1 MSQALSTRETRDSAR
16 EIKFLIAPD
25 VAARIRDWA
34 RPRLAPDPYAI
45 GEAGDDY
52 RTFSI
57 YFDNGSLDVFNR
69 QGSNG
74 RSKYRIRRYGAADVV
89 FLERKMRNA
98 SMLVKRRTVVAMA
111 DLPKLLDGDVDPG
124 WPGAWFHRRIQA
136 RDLQPTAHVSYHRT
150 ARVGL
155 GTWGPMRLTLDD
167 QILASRTQDLV
178 FQPAPST
185 PVLPD
190 RVVLEMKFRV
200 EMPAVF
206 KHLVE
211 EFALQPQSLSK
222 YRLAVPVIGL
232 AEAARPADEG
242 AVAGPRHA

>member
-1 MSQALSTRETRDSAR
+1 MSHALSTRETRDFAR

-25 VAARIRDWA
+25 VAARVRDWA

-52 RTFSI
+52 KTFSI
-57 YFDNGSLDVFNR
+57 YFDNAAYDVFRR

-89 FLERKMRNA
+89 FLERKMRNSA
-98 SMLVKRRTVVAMA
+98 MLVKRRTVVALTDLSKLAA
-111 DLPKLLDGDVDPG
+111 DQVDPD
-124 WPGAWFHRRIQA
+124 WAGAWFHRRILA
-136 RDLQPTAHVSYHRT
+136 RNLQPRAHVSYHRT

-155 GTWGPMRLTLDD
+155 GTWGPMRLTIDD
-167 QILASRTQDLV
+167 QILAAPTGELT
-178 FQPAPST
+178 FQPLPST

-190 RVVLEMKFRV
+190 RTVLELKFRV

-211 EFALQPQSLSK
+211 EFALQPQAISK
-222 YRLAVPVIGL
+222 YRLAVPALGL
-232 AEAARPADEG
+232 ADAESSLAASSAE
-242 AVAGPRHA
+242 PRHA

>member
-1 MSQALSTRETRDSAR
+1 MSQALSTRETRDFAR
-16 EIKFLIAPD
+16 EIKFLITPD
-25 VAARIRDWA
+25 VATRIREWA
-34 RPRLAPDPYAI
+34 RPRLSPDPYAM

-57 YFDNGSLDVFNR
+57 YFDNADFDVFRR

-98 SMLVKRRTVVAMA
+98 SMLVKRRTVVALT
-111 DLPKLLDGDVDPG
+111 DVPKLAVDEVDAA
-124 WPGAWFHRRIQA
+124 WPGAWFHRRILA
-136 RDLQPTAHVSYHRT
+136 RRLHPTAHVSYHRT

-155 GTWGPMRLTLDD
+155 GTWGPMRLTIDD
-167 QILASRTQDLV
+167 QILAAPTGALT
-178 FQPAPST
+178 FQPVPAT

-190 RVVLEMKFRV
+190 RTVLELKFRV

-211 EFALQPQSLSK
+211 EFALQPEAISK
-222 YRLAVPVIGL
+222 YRLAVPAIGL
-232 AEAARPADEG
+232 AGADASPASMLAER
-242 AVAGPRHA
+242 RHA